1 MVITKNTS
9 PELNDFTKFLERI
22 GGRITDDTW
31 HSMKIHLRGKYNIL

>member
-1 MVITKNTS
+1 MAQTNNAIS
-9 PELNDFTKFLERI
+9 ELTDFLNEI